1 MALQKITKRAVK
13 GSLLIQFKF
22 VENEGAWT
30 HSSSS
35 NSYAIINNKTL
46 LITPQYPESIV
57 EINCSFTLGDSS
69 SADNSSDRYSSALF
83 ANGEMEYE
91 QSGYNGLQPY
101 GNEYSHSGG
110 RNDRIAPTRRLGHS
124 RNFRSAVGINHA
136 HIPRS
141 TNQITFDVRVKNNN
155 TDRDFEVRDFFMIA
169 KEIAISEDG
178 VQSGSITF
186 DGV

>member
-13 GSLLIQFKF
+13 GSLLVQFKF

-30 HSSSS
+30 HSASS

-46 LITPQYPESIV
+46 DITPQYPESIL
-57 EINCSFTLGDSS
+57 EINASFTIGDSS

-83 ANGEMEYE
+83 ANGSKEYE

-124 RNFRSAVGINHA
+124 RNFRSAVGLNHA
-136 HIPRS
+136 YIPKT
-141 TNQITFDVRVKNNN
+141 TNLTTFDVRVKNDNN
-155 TDRDFEVRDFFMIA
+155 DRDFQVRDFFMIA
-169 KEIAISEDG
+169 KEIAIPEYG
-178 VQSGSITF
+178 VQSGSTNF